1 MNDQDPRQTPDWV
14 EDAKAEISGMAKEGV
29 NHPSTKPVLIGTGIG
44 ALVGALIIGGPVLG
58 GLAGASLS
66 SMLKMLSSAEACAL
80 GDASAEAV
88 ALFFAGGL
96 LIREKKDDETRR

>member
-1 MNDQDPRQTPDWV
+1 
-14 EDAKAEISGMAKEGV
+14 
-29 NHPSTKPVLIGTGIG
+29 
-44 ALVGALIIGGPVLG
+44 
-58 GLAGASLS
+58 
-66 SMLKMLSSAEACAL
+66 MLKMLSSAEACAL